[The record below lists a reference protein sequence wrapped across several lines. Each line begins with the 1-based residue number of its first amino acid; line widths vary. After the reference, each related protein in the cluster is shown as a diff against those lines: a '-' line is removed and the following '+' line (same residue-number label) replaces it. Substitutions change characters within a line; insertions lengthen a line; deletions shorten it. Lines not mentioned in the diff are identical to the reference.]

1 MSRRKSQCYVIKE
14 RSTNMLQGAF
24 PLTDEGKTAAEKYL
38 KKINK
43 GRPKDFKIE
52 VQ

>member
-1 MSRRKSQCYVIKE
+1 MSKRKTQCYIIKDKD
-14 RSTNMLQGAF
+14 TNMLQGAF
-24 PLTDEGKTAAEKYL
+24 PFTDEGKKHAEKYL

-43 GRPKDFKIE
+43 GKNFKIE